1 MNNLLCV
8 NSTIKVNLFDDASFF
23 YFSHFCYVD
32 KIKLYKF
39 PLLRYCRYHHINVWA
54 TQKIYN
60 VVKKRWAKFSS
71 LISLLSHHQVT
82 HCCAIKLRK
91 NEELSELR
99 FLCLNL
105 KVIQKLNGRDL
116 SWHTWEFFL
125 KFYKLLWNFY
135 KMVEYAMNVDFSI
148 NF

>member
-1 MNNLLCV
+1 MLRIKTQISCEQKFSKNFFDVKNFHSTPTISHQKHFDYFLIRRKKNCNEEFFHMNNLLRV

-39 PLLRYCRYHHINVWA
+39 PLLRYCRYHHINDIVWA

-91 NEELSELR
+91 NAE
-99 FLCLNL
+99 
-105 KVIQKLNGRDL
+105 
-116 SWHTWEFFL
+116 
-125 KFYKLLWNFY
+125 
-135 KMVEYAMNVDFSI
+135 
-148 NF
+148 